1 MKNIPYTPETPN
13 RMVPSGAIKEV
24 TSAGTA
30 ACLDTVCFSRRRNQ
44 NRVIGVKTPIFHDAP
59 LGRRQSPPDRQNWP
73 RFAPVRRS
81 GDGLS
86 GVRTGT
92 AAHRRK
98 HGRCVRPLSVSSVPP
113 SVADSSVQAS
123 VGRSSVRPPVAALF
137 VRPSVAGSSVRRTL
151 QTYTENPPR
160 KPHKIGD
167 FL

>member
-44 NRVIGVKTPIFHDAP
+44 NRVISVKTQIFHDAP
-59 LGRRQSPPDRQNWP
+59 VGRRQSPPDRQNWP

-86 GVRTGT
+86 GVRTDT

-98 HGRCVRPLSVSSVPP
+98 HGRCVRPLSQRPYKRPLSVSSVP

-123 VGRSSVRPPVAALF
+123 VGRSSVRPPVAASF
-137 VRPSVAGSSVRRTL
+137 VRPVRRRFVCAADSANI
-151 QTYTENPPR
+151 YR
-160 KPHKIGD
+160 KSTP
-167 FL
+167 